1 MKKTILVTGAAG
13 FIGFHICKRIFDEDY
28 DLIGIDNLN
37 SYYDVNLKKQRINL
51 LNKDSS
57 KNDNLWQFKKID
69 IENNKALENI
79 FQEYNP
85 SIVINLAA
93 QAGVRHSI
101 QNPKLYVSTNM
112 LGFSNLLECCRTYD
126 VKNFIYASSSSVYG
140 GNKKIPFSEND
151 SVDHP
156 ISLYAASKRA
166 NELMAFSYSHLYKIP
181 SIGLRLFT
189 VYGPWGRPDMAP
201 MIFSDAI
208 VNQKTLNIF
217 NNGDMARDFTFI
229 DDVVEIIIRLIEKPI
244 KKSFLKNGLSTK
256 NSAPHKIFNVGKSEP
271 IQLMNFINLL
281 EDEFQIKA
289 RKNFLEMQAG
299 DVEVTFAETK
309 EIESYTG
316 FKPKVNIKEGIKKF
330 ATWYKNHYQSTS
342 KEY

>member
-1 MKKTILVTGAAG
+1 MGKTILVTGAAG
-13 FIGFHICKRIFDEDY
+13 FIGFHICKKLLDEDY
-28 DLIGIDNLN
+28 ELIGIDNLN
-37 SYYDVNLKKQRINL
+37 SYYDVNLKKQRINQL
-51 LNKDSS
+51 KNNSS
-57 KNDNLWQFKKID
+57 KSKNLWNFKRID
-69 IENNKALENI
+69 IENNEALESI

-101 QNPKLYVSTNM
+101 KNPKLYVSTNM
-112 LGFSNLLECCRTYD
+112 LGFSNILECCRKYD

-166 NELMAFSYSHLYKIP
+166 NELMAFSYSHLYNIS

-189 VYGPWGRPDMAP
+189 IYGPWGRPDMAP

-208 VNQKTLNIF
+208 VNQKTLKIF

-229 DDVVEIIIRLIEKPI
+229 DDVVEIIKRLIEKPI
-244 KKSFLKNGLSTK
+244 KKSFVANGLSTK
-256 NSAPHKIFNVGKSEP
+256 SLAPHKIFNLGKSEP
-271 IQLMNFINLL
+271 IQLMKFINLL

-289 RKNFLEMQAG
+289 KKTFFGMQAG
-299 DVEVTFAETK
+299 DVEITYAETK
-309 EIESYTG
+309 EIELYTG

-330 ATWYKNHYQSTS
+330 VTWYKKHYQLT
-342 KEY
+342 